1 MEPITASK
9 RIEGRMGS
17 SLLLKSASV
26 SRENYSNDFVRGWWF
41 CFKYS
46 SNILSETRSL
56 QEQ

>member
-1 MEPITASK
+1 
-9 RIEGRMGS
+9 MGS